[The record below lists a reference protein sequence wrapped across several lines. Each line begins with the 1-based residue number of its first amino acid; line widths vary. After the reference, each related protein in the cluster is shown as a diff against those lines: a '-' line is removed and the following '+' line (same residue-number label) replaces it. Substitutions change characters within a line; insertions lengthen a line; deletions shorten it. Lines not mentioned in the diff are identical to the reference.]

1 MLRSDGDYSIFWA
14 LVVQTVRDDE
24 EMVRAVE
31 GCEAAKV
38 LANGNG
44 VLIKVRRS
52 LTTALSIYQ

>member
-1 MLRSDGDYSIFWA
+1 VLRSDGDYSIFWA
-14 LVVQTVRDDE
+14 LIVQTVRDDE
-24 EMVRAVE
+24 EMVRAV
-31 GCEAAKV
+31 EAAKV

>member
-1 MLRSDGDYSIFWA
+1 VLRSDGDYSIFWA
-14 LVVQTVRDDE
+14 LIVQTVRDDE

-31 GCEAAKV
+31 AAKV
-38 LANGNG
+38 LASGNG

>member
-14 LVVQTVRDDE
+14 LIVQTVRDDE
-24 EMVRAVE
+24 EMVRAV
-31 GCEAAKV
+31 EAAKV